1 MIWVWPFNVKGFS
14 LSLLSFKP
22 FYYVSPWHCGYID
35 FSFHWKYPTLS
46 VSDSWFFNVQNCRAW
61 WDFGRNLQASRICSG
76 HTWMKQ
82 PFIPW
87 NTWQAARGWYQIQ
100 ISDHEWDS
108 HANSSLGQV
117 RETVLGRHPRNSYLH
132 HVDLP
137 HAACGL
143 HRGISHQ
150 DQNHP
155 PANFWDPIPC
165 CHSWP
170 KWDSRSTWICQE
182 EWKHGFKRG
191 TTTERLK
198 NTRIHL

>member
-1 MIWVWPFNVKGFS
+1 MSKTAEHDGTSGETNRHLAFVQVILEWNNHSYPEILGRQLKGD
-14 LSLLSFKP
+14 
-22 FYYVSPWHCGYID
+22 IE
-35 FSFHWKYPTLS
+35 
-46 VSDSWFFNVQNCRAW
+46 
-61 WDFGRNLQASRICSG
+61 SR
-76 HTWMKQ
+76 
-82 PFIPW
+82 F
-87 NTWQAARGWYQIQ
+87 QINN
-100 ISDHEWDS
+100 EWDS
-108 HANSSLGQV
+108 HTNFSLGQV

-170 KWDSRSTWICQE
+170 KWDARSTWICQE
-182 EWKHGFKRG
+182 EWKHGFNRG

-198 NTRIHL
+198 YFRSHLSDISSVHSLFVEKFKSNVSKLPAQCILQQTY